1 MNDKRKSQHRW
12 TFVEEQI
19 HSPGRCRLPFHQEHE
34 MIWWNRK
41 HRITQKS
48 RQLEFVHPCLHYCTI
63 WKRGFSIWTSRG
75 WMDATRWSR
84 ADLLTFQFRWRHTW
98 EVPGTQS
105 LLSLPL
111 SNMAATWVVRH
122 FISGGFR
129 SFVTSSTRMASEIE
143 TNIILHRISNELRA
157 HDLQNLKHLCHGRI
171 PLGELEKAKT
181 SNDLF
186 RIMQQKLL
194 IRPGNLNFLESL
206 LKQVG
211 RADLAGKIQ
220 ISGGDVTMQT
230 ESALP
235 SNPSEAGASYRG
247 FLMKLS
253 DELTRDNVESMKFV
267 ANLPGMYLCT

>member
-1 MNDKRKSQHRW
+1 
-12 TFVEEQI
+12 
-19 HSPGRCRLPFHQEHE
+19 
-34 MIWWNRK
+34 
-41 HRITQKS
+41 
-48 RQLEFVHPCLHYCTI
+48 
-63 WKRGFSIWTSRG
+63 
-75 WMDATRWSR
+75 
-84 ADLLTFQFRWRHTW
+84 
-98 EVPGTQS
+98 
-105 LLSLPL
+105 
-111 SNMAATWVVRH
+111 
-122 FISGGFR
+122 
-129 SFVTSSTRMASEIE
+129 MASEIE

-157 HDLQNLKHLCHGRI
+157 HDLQNLKHLCHGRV

-220 ISGGDVTMQT
+220 TSGGDVTMQT